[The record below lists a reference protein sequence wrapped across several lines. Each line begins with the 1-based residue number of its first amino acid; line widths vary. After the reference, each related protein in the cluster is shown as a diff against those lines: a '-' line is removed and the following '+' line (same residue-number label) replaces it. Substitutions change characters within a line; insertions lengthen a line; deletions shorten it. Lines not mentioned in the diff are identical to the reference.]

1 MRIEAHLEKNPAKVE
16 KSAGK
21 KVIFSSLALGQV
33 PPFISDLYF
42 YPILQSENHIKMFL
56 ISSFLIICF
65 I

>member
-33 PPFISDLYF
+33 PPFIPYYDGNVRLSL
-42 YPILQSENHIKMFL
+42 
-56 ISSFLIICF
+56 
-65 I
+65 